1 MPDIRTAL
9 TEALEGYQPETEVQK
24 TEVEPVETAEAKADR
39 LRDDQGRFAP
49 KQEAKQ
55 EPAPEQKPGAEPQ
68 APIVPAPQ
76 PQVRRPHTWKKEY
89 WPLWD
94 RLSTGQALTPDEAKK
109 LADYS
114 LQREGEFASGVSTY
128 KAEAEQAKAI
138 QTALAPFMPDL
149 QRFQIDPGQWISNLG
164 NAHRT
169 LALGSPQERIQM
181 FKRMAQEYQIPLSAL
196 TEGAEPLNANP
207 QVDWLTQK
215 LTTLEQQQ
223 QQWLTSQ
230 QQREQEQIQQQIS
243 AVRDEVGPN
252 GQPLRPHFD
261 EVKAQMSGLL
271 QAGVAKDLK
280 DAYDKAIRMD
290 DSIWA
295 QHQGRLAQE
304 AAAQRTAQAH
314 AVVQKAKAA
323 AVSPR
328 SASPSAQDDGKP
340 KGRRAM
346 LEDQFDSLSG
356 GRV

>member
-9 TEALEGYQPETEVQK
+9 TEALDNYQPETEVQK
-24 TEVEPVETAEAKADR
+24 TEVEPVETAEAKAER
-39 LRDDQGRFAP
+39 LRDEQGRFAA
-49 KQEAKQ
+49 KQEAEQRAQ
-55 EPAPEQKPGAEPQ
+55 EVKPAEQPQIPPAPQ
-68 APIVPAPQ
+68 APQ
-76 PQVRRPHTWKKEY
+76 PGVKRPHTWKKEY

-94 RLSTGQALTPDEAKK
+94 RLSTGQALTPEEAKK

-149 QRFQIDPGQWISNLG
+149 QRYQIDPGQWISNLG

-169 LALGSPQERIQM
+169 LAMGSPQERVMM
-181 FKRMAQEYQIPLSAL
+181 FKKLAAEYQVPLSAL

-215 LTTLEQQQ
+215 LTSLEQQQ

-230 QQREQEQIQQQIS
+230 QQQEQERILGQIS

-280 DAYDKAIRMD
+280 DAYDKAVRMD
-290 DSIWA
+290 DQLWQQQQSLTA
-295 QHQGRLAQE
+295 QA
-304 AAAQRTAQAH
+304 AAAQRAAQSQ
-314 AVVQKAKAA
+314 AVVQRAKAA

-328 SASPSAQDDGKP
+328 SASPSAQDDGKA

-346 LEDQFDSLSG
+346 LEEQFDSLGG